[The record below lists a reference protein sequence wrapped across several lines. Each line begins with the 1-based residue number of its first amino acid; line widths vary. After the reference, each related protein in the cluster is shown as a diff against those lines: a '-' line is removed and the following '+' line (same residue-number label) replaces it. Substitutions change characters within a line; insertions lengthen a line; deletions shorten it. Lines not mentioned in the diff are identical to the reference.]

1 MTTAGLCVNDIF
13 PSFWRHQRRLMA
25 DIMMLEHDGYIP
37 CVSSWARRGAEM
49 DWIHLPQPVPAARA
63 SSKLADLFVPV
74 LLECE
79 LAKIEIACKRV
90 SYCLFKT
97 GLYLLGRNSYFR
109 DLPFEILRHIHDMGN
124 AQPTAAAHFERAVYT
139 VASDGVLFAQYLS
152 VDLRRLNTPRPF
164 NAGRYTDEYPTTEE
178 ESDSDADE

>member
-90 SYCLFKT
+90 SYR
-97 GLYLLGRNSYFR
+97 LLDRP
-109 DLPFEILRHIHDMGN
+109 LP
-124 AQPTAAAHFERAVYT
+124 
-139 VASDGVLFAQYLS
+139 
-152 VDLRRLNTPRPF
+152 PRPQLLLPRP
-164 NAGRYTDEYPTTEE
+164 ALRDPPPHP
-178 ESDSDADE
+178 

>member
-90 SYCLFKT
+90 SYRLFKT

-109 DLPFEILRHIHDMGN
+109 DLPVEILRHIHDMGN
-124 AQPTAAAHFERAVYT
+124 AQPTAAAHFEREIYT
-139 VASDGVLFAQYLS
+139 VASDV
-152 VDLRRLNTPRPF
+152 R
-164 NAGRYTDEYPTTEE
+164 EE
-178 ESDSDADE
+178 EGGGVPRRGIIDTVDAVAFSHLARALDPGVSPE